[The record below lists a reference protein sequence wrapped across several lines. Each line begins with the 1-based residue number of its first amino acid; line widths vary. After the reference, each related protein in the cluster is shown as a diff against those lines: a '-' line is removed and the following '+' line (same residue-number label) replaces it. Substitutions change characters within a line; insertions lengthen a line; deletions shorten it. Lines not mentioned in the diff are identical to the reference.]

1 MPFFP
6 SVLPLLRDRFRRFS
20 AACLSLALAFLLAT
34 APALPARAQ
43 AYSARPKL
51 VVLIVIDQF
60 RADYLMR
67 YRSQLSPRGF
77 RLLLDDG
84 AWFPDCYYN
93 YANTMTAPGHSTLG
107 TGAYTDGHGIQANEF
122 WDASRSLTHKVTSVE
137 DERYRLIGIPAGSAT
152 SPTPG
157 ASPLNL
163 RATTVG
169 DELRLATQGRSKVI
183 GISLKD
189 RAAILPA
196 GQAANAAYWIDQ
208 QTGAFLTSSYYR
220 NDLPAWAQAFNS
232 GPARSQA
239 TQAAHWDGKGK
250 FFNKVGITPAGN
262 QYEIQFAE
270 AAITGEKLGQSP
282 TTDMLTLS
290 LSPND
295 IMGHKFGP
303 DSEQEHQMVLGL
315 DHDLAGFFAWLDQ
328 HVGLGN
334 VWIAL
339 SADHG
344 VAPVPAQA
352 AALGI
357 HAATVDMKALTA
369 SVNASLN
376 ARFTPGQSVAYLMPG
391 EDLPYFQLDPRVF
404 APGGA
409 AAGVKE
415 KTAEEAL
422 AAALRAGIDAQN
434 AAVAHEQATSGKLPP
449 MLQVVGTYT
458 RLQLANGDLPHTPF
472 GAELAHSYTD
482 RGLWYTMLVLGGYQM
497 EDLSAWGGKTGT
509 THFSPWNYDRHV
521 PLAFYGSAFRTGT
534 YRGRVEPVDLAA
546 TLASLLGVNQP
557 SAAIGHILTQAI
569 QPARVPL
576 PAAATKH

>member
-1 MPFFP
+1 M
-6 SVLPLLRDRFRRFS
+6 LRNHLFRRFF
-20 AACLSLALAFLLAT
+20 AACLALLLVA

-60 RADYLMR
+60 RSDYLQR
-67 YRSQLSPRGF
+67 YRSELSSHGF
-77 RLLLDDG
+77 RLLLDHG

-107 TGAYTDGHGIQANEF
+107 TGAYTDGHGIQANDF
-122 WDASRSLTHKVTSVE
+122 WDASRSLTHKVSSVE
-137 DERYRLIGIPAGSAT
+137 DERYSLVGLPADST
-152 SPTPG
+152 ESPNPG

-196 GQAANAAYWIDQ
+196 GQAANATYWIDHKS
-208 QTGAFLTSSYYR
+208 GDYITSSYYL
-220 NDLPAWAQAFNS
+220 NALPAWVQSFNA
-232 GPARSQA
+232 GPARQQA
-239 TQAAHWDGKGK
+239 AKAAHWDGRGS
-250 FFNKVGITPAGN
+250 FYNQVGITPAAN
-262 QYEIQFAE
+262 QYELRFAE
-270 AAITGEKLGQSP
+270 ATITGEKLGQSA
-282 TTDMLTLS
+282 TTDMLTVS
-290 LSPND
+290 LSAND
-295 IMGHKFGP
+295 ISGHKFGP
-303 DSEQEHQMVLGL
+303 DSVQEHQMVLGL
-315 DHDLAGFFAWLDQ
+315 DHDLSDFFSWLDQ

-357 HAATVDMKALTA
+357 HAATVNMKALTA
-369 SVNASLN
+369 SVNAALN
-376 ARFTPGQSVAYLMPG
+376 ARFTPGKHLAYLMPD

-404 APGGA
+404 ASGGP
-409 AAGVKE
+409 AAGIHE
-415 KTAEEAL
+415 KAAEEAL
-422 AAALRAGIDAQN
+422 GAALRAGIDAQN
-434 AAVAHEQATSGKLPP
+434 AAVAHQQAQGGKLPP

-458 RLQLANGDLPHTPF
+458 KLQLAGGDLPHTPF
-472 GAELAHSYTD
+472 GTELAHSYTD

-497 EDLSAWGGKTGT
+497 EDLSAWGSKTGT
-509 THFSPWNYDRHV
+509 THFSPWGYDRHV

-546 TLASLLGVNQP
+546 TLASLLGINQP
-557 SAAIGHILTQAI
+557 SAAVGHILTQAI
-569 QPARVPL
+569 QPTSGSVAAIASANNAR
-576 PAAATKH
+576 

>member
-1 MPFFP
+1 M
-6 SVLPLLRDRFRRFS
+6 LRNQPLLRLF
-20 AACLSLALAFLLAT
+20 ACILGLLLLAT
-34 APALPARAQ
+34 PVLPARAQ
-43 AYSARPKL
+43 AYSAHPKL

-60 RADYLMR
+60 RADYLQR
-67 YRSQLSPRGF
+67 YRSELSARGF

-137 DERYRLIGIPAGSAT
+137 DERYRLVGIPTGSTT
-152 SPTPG
+152 SATPG

-208 QTGAFLTSSYYR
+208 KTGAFLTSSYYR
-220 NDLPAWAQAFNS
+220 DDLPAWAQAFNS
-232 GPARSQA
+232 GPARDR
-239 TQAAHWDGKGK
+239 AARAAQWDGKGS
-250 FFNKVGITPAGN
+250 FFSKVGITPAAN
-262 QYEIQFAE
+262 AYELNFAE
-270 AAITGEKLGQSP
+270 AAIVGEKLGQSA
-282 TTDMLTLS
+282 TTDMLTVS

-295 IMGHKFGP
+295 IMGHRYGP
-303 DSEQEHQMVLGL
+303 DSEQEHAMVLGL

-328 HVGLGN
+328 HIGLGN

-357 HAATVDMKALTA
+357 HAATVQMKALTA
-369 SVNASLN
+369 SVNAARN
-376 ARFTPGQSVAYLMPG
+376 ARFTPGKSVAYLMPG

-404 APGGA
+404 APGGPA
-409 AAGVKE
+409 VGVKE

-422 AAALRAGIDAQN
+422 GAALRSGIDEQN
-434 AAVAHEQATSGKLPP
+434 AAVAHEQAQNGKLPP

-458 RLQLANGDLPHTPF
+458 RLQMAGGDLPHTPF
-472 GAELAHSYTD
+472 GTELAHSYTD

-497 EDLSAWGGKTGT
+497 ENLSAWGSKTGT
-509 THFSPWNYDRHV
+509 THFSPWSYDRHV
-521 PLAFYGSAFRTGT
+521 PLAFYGSAFRPGT
-534 YRGRVEPVDLAA
+534 YRERVEPVDLAV
-546 TLASLLGVNQP
+546 TLASLLGINQP
-557 SAAIGHILTQAI
+557 SAAIGHVLTQAI
-569 QPARVPL
+569 RPVGVTASTPGRAR
-576 PAAATKH
+576 

>member
-1 MPFFP
+1 MLRYR
-6 SVLPLLRDRFRRFS
+6 LPGFQTLRRLF
-20 AACLSLALAFLLAT
+20 AYTLCLLLA
-34 APALPARAQ
+34 APLTPMKAQ

-60 RADYLMR
+60 RSDYLQR
-67 YRSQLSPRGF
+67 YRSELSPRGF
-77 RLLLDDG
+77 RLLLDNG
-84 AWFPDCYYN
+84 AWFPDCYFN

-137 DERYRLIGIPAGSAT
+137 DERYRLVGLPADLSTSA
-152 SPTPG
+152 TPG

-196 GQAANAAYWIDQ
+196 GQAANAAYWIEQ
-208 QTGAFLTSSYYR
+208 KSGAFITSSYYE
-220 NDLPAWAQAFNS
+220 NALPAWAQGFNS
-232 GPARSQA
+232 GPARA
-239 TQAAHWDGKGK
+239 EAAKAAHWDGLGN
-250 FFNKVGITPAGN
+250 FFSKVGITPAAN
-262 QYEIQFAE
+262 AYELKFAE
-270 AAITGEKLGQSP
+270 AAIVGEKLGQSA
-282 TTDMLTLS
+282 TTDMLTVS

-295 IMGHKFGP
+295 ISGHKFGP
-303 DSEQEHQMVLGL
+303 DSPQEHQMVLGL
-315 DHDLAGFFAWLDQ
+315 DRDLSDFFAWLDH

-357 HAATVDMKALTA
+357 HAATVDMKALSA
-369 SVNASLN
+369 SVNAALN
-376 ARFTPGQSVAYLMPG
+376 ARFTPGKDVAYLMPG

-404 APGGA
+404 VVGGA
-409 AAGVKE
+409 AAGVHE
-415 KTAEEAL
+415 KAAEEAL
-422 AAALRAGIDAQN
+422 GDALRVGIDAQN
-434 AAVAHEQATSGKLPP
+434 ATIAHTQASGGKLPP

-458 RLQLANGDLPHTPF
+458 KQQLAGGDLPHTPF
-472 GAELAHSYTD
+472 GTELAHSYTD
-482 RGLWYTMLVLGGYQM
+482 RGLWYTMLILGGYQM
-497 EDLSAWGGKTGT
+497 EDLSAWGSKTGT
-509 THFSPWNYDRHV
+509 THFSPWSYDRHV
-521 PLAFYGSAFRTGT
+521 PLAFYGSAFRAGT

-546 TLASLLGVNQP
+546 TLASLLGINQP
-557 SAAIGHILTQAI
+557 SAAIGHVLTQAI
-569 QPARVPL
+569 RPTTSGS
-576 PAAATKH
+576 AATSAANPAQ

>member
-1 MPFFP
+1 M
-6 SVLPLLRDRFRRFS
+6 LRTPLFRRLV
-20 AACLSLALAFLLAT
+20 AACLGVLVAL
-34 APALPARAQ
+34 APALPAGAQ
-43 AYSARPKL
+43 AYSARPRL

-60 RADYLMR
+60 RSDYLQR
-67 YRSQLSPRGF
+67 YRSELSPRGF

-137 DERYRLIGIPAGSAT
+137 DERYRLVGIPADSTTPAM
-152 SPTPG
+152 PG

-196 GQAANAAYWIDQ
+196 GQAANAAYWVDQ
-208 QTGAFLTSSYYR
+208 QTGAFLTSTYYR
-220 NDLPAWAQAFNS
+220 NALPEWVSRFNS
-232 GPARSQA
+232 GPARQQA
-239 TQAAHWDGKGK
+239 AQAAHWNGKGK
-250 FFNKVGITPAGN
+250 FFNQVGITPAGN
-262 QYEIQFAE
+262 QYELQFAE
-270 AAITGEKLGQSP
+270 AAIVGEKLGQSP
-282 TTDMLTLS
+282 TTDMLTVS

-295 IMGHKFGP
+295 IMGHHYGP

-315 DHDLAGFFAWLDQ
+315 DHDLSGFFAWLDQ

-376 ARFTPGQSVAYLMPG
+376 ARFTPGKQVAYLMPG

-404 APGGA
+404 AAGGP
-409 AAGVKE
+409 AAGVTE
-415 KTAEEAL
+415 QAAEEAL
-422 AAALRAGIDAQN
+422 AAALRTGIDAQN
-434 AAVAHEQATSGKLPP
+434 AAVAHQQAEDGKLPP

-458 RLQLANGDLPHTPF
+458 KQQLAGGDLPHTPF
-472 GAELAHSYTD
+472 GTELAHSYTD

-497 EDLSAWGGKTGT
+497 EDLSGWGSKTGT
-509 THFSPWNYDRHV
+509 THFSPWSYDRHV
-521 PLAFYGSAFRTGT
+521 PLAFYGSAFRPGT

-546 TLASLLGVNQP
+546 TLASLLGINQP
-557 SAAIGHILTQAI
+557 SAAIGHVLTQAI
-569 QPARVPL
+569 RPASRTGV
-576 PAAATKH
+576 AATTSTRSAR

>member
-1 MPFFP
+1 MLRFQMLRRLFACTLCLFL
-6 SVLPLLRDRFRRFS
+6 VAAPL
-20 AACLSLALAFLLAT
+20 T
-34 APALPARAQ
+34 PARAT
-43 AYSARPKL
+43 AYNARPKL
-51 VVLIVIDQF
+51 VVIVVIDQF
-60 RADYLMR
+60 RADYLQR
-67 YRSQLSPRGF
+67 YRAELKGRGF

-122 WDASRSLTHKVTSVE
+122 WDASRSLAHKVTSVE
-137 DERYRLIGIPAGSAT
+137 DERYRLVGIPADSAT
-152 SPTPG
+152 PATPG

-189 RAAILPA
+189 RASILPA

-208 QTGAFLTSSYYR
+208 KSGAFLTSTYYR
-220 NDLPAWAQAFNS
+220 SELPAWAQSFNA
-232 GPARSQA
+232 GPARAS
-239 TQAAHWDGKGK
+239 AAKAANWDGKGS
-250 FFNKVGITPAGN
+250 FFSKVGVTPAAN
-262 QYEIQFAE
+262 AYELKFAE
-270 AAITGEKLGQSP
+270 AAIVGEKLGQSS
-282 TTDMLTLS
+282 TTDMLTVS
-290 LSPND
+290 LSAND
-295 IMGHKFGP
+295 IMGHQFGP
-303 DSEQEHQMVLGL
+303 DSDQEHQMVLGL
-315 DHDLAGFFAWLDQ
+315 DHDLGDFFAWLDQ

-369 SVNASLN
+369 SVNAAMN
-376 ARFTPGQSVAYLMPG
+376 ARFTPGKQVAYLMPG

-404 APGGA
+404 AAGGP

-415 KTAEEAL
+415 KAAEQAL
-422 AAALRAGIDAQN
+422 GDALRTGIDVQN
-434 AAVAHEQATSGKLPP
+434 AAVAHTQASAGKLPP

-458 RLQLANGDLPHTPF
+458 KLQLAGGDLPHTPF

-497 EDLSAWGGKTGT
+497 ENLSAWGSKTGT
-509 THFSPWNYDRHV
+509 THFSPWSYDRHV
-521 PLAFYGSAFRTGT
+521 PLAFYGSAFRPGT
-534 YRGRVEPVDLAA
+534 YPGRVEPVDMAS
-546 TLASLLGVNQP
+546 TLASLLGINQP
-557 SAAIGHILTQAI
+557 SAAIGHVLTQAI
-569 QPARVPL
+569 RPTSGSVAPIASTKNAR
-576 PAAATKH
+576 